1 MSNMYGKTSAF
12 ASIPSCHDRAVES
25 SQLLLGGGLMGVC
38 QTKSKVERKIYVTAL
53 SYIKKFS
60 REGKSEKENR
70 KEYEN

>member
-1 MSNMYGKTSAF
+1 MYRKTSF
-12 ASIPSCHDRAVES
+12 HFPYHDRAVEP
-25 SQLLLGGGLMGVC
+25 SQLLMVGDWVGVC

-60 REGKSEKENR
+60 RERKSEKENR